1 MDDEGKVLD
10 MLVQKRF
17 KWQESA
23 QRFLDAHAAIY
34 NNFNIQRHL
43 VRRSDP
49 RTAVHVAV
57 LSSRWIAL
65 SLPSDSICGWDN

>member
-1 MDDEGKVLD
+1 

-17 KWQESA
+17 KSQESA
-23 QRFLDAHAAIY
+23 QRFLGAHAAIY

-49 RTAVHVAV
+49 GTAVHVAV